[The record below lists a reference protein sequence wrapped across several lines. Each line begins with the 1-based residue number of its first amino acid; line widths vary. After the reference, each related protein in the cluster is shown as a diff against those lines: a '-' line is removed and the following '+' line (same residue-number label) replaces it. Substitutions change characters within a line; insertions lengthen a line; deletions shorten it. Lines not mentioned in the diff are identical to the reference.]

1 MFKKN
6 NFFFKRF
13 KKFRKKKALILENHK
28 IVSYEELLDYCKK
41 IQNKLA
47 DKKELIFLLGQNNL
61 ETIIGYISFVE
72 KGYAIK
78 FIDYR
83 INQKFLKKLIYIY
96 KPSYIYCEKNKF
108 VRNLS
113 YKILYQFKKYI
124 LLEKEKKI
132 KHNINK
138 NLMLLV
144 STSGTTGS
152 AKFVRQSYKNIADNT
167 KNIIKYLNIKNNDI
181 TITSLPISYV
191 YGLSVINTHLF
202 SGSCLVLTNKS
213 MVERDFWKLIS
224 VFKVNNFAGVPYNYS
239 IIEKIFK
246 KKIPES
252 IKYTTQAGGKMN
264 ETILKKIIG
273 IYKKNK
279 IKLIQMY
286 GAAEATS
293 RMSFLPWMFA
303 EKKIGSIGKPISG
316 GHFQLIDSKKKIIKK
331 NFVKG
336 ELIYK
341 GNNVC
346 MGYAKN
352 LNDLSLPDQN
362 KGILKT
368 GDIAFRDNDN
378 FYYIVGR
385 KDRYVKIFGNR
396 IDLSELESILSSKG
410 MDVIMRDGG
419 ENKIFVY
426 FKDKTNIFSAIN
438 YISKLTAINSKVFVC
453 RTITKK
459 NLTYNLKYKV

>member
-1 MFKKN
+1 M
-6 NFFFKRF
+6 
-13 KKFRKKKALILENHK
+13 
-28 IVSYEELLDYCKK
+28 
-41 IQNKLA
+41 
-47 DKKELIFLLGQNNL
+47 
-61 ETIIGYISFVE
+61 
-72 KGYAIK
+72 
-78 FIDYR
+78 
-83 INQKFLKKLIYIY
+83 QK
-96 KPSYIYCEKNKF
+96 
-108 VRNLS
+108 
-113 YKILYQFKKYI
+113 
-124 LLEKEKKI
+124 
-132 KHNINK
+132 
-138 NLMLLV
+138 
-144 STSGTTGS
+144 
-152 AKFVRQSYKNIADNT
+152 
-167 KNIIKYLNIKNNDI
+167 
-181 TITSLPISYV
+181 
-191 YGLSVINTHLF
+191 
-202 SGSCLVLTNKS
+202 
-213 MVERDFWKLIS
+213 
-224 VFKVNNFAGVPYNYS
+224 
-239 IIEKIFK
+239 
-246 KKIPES
+246 
-252 IKYTTQAGGKMN
+252 
-264 ETILKKIIG
+264 
-273 IYKKNK
+273 
-279 IKLIQMY
+279 
-286 GAAEATS
+286 
-293 RMSFLPWMFA
+293 
-303 EKKIGSIGKPISG
+303 KKIGSIGKPISG